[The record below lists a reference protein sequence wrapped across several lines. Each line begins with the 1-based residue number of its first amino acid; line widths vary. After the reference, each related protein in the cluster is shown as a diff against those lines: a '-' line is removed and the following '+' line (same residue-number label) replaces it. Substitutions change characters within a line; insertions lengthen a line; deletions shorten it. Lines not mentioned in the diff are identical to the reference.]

1 MAILD
6 VQFRRGD
13 VSYGRSTSFDGDEE
27 FVLGLLH
34 SFAKSLHAEAGE
46 PIAPLIGAVRRP
58 SRSSYLQRLERELD
72 AGGFGAVVQM
82 SEGWSIGGGATTTLL
97 VVIGGRGELSGEEM
111 PVGSFALLPARH
123 EVCLR
128 AIGGDIRLLSMEIN

>member
-6 VQFRRGD
+6 VQFRRGS

-34 SFAKSLHAEAGE
+34 SFAKSLGEEAGE
-46 PIAPLIGAVRRP
+46 PRAPLIGTVRRP
-58 SRSSYLQRLERELD
+58 SHDTYLRRLERELD
-72 AGGFGAVVQM
+72 GGGFGDVIQM
-82 SEGWSIGGGATTTLL
+82 SEGWSMGGGATTTLV
-97 VVIGGRGELSGEEM
+97 VVIGGRGELDGEEM
-111 PVGSFALLPARH
+111 DVGAFALLPARN

-128 AIGGDIRLLSMEIN
+128 AVGGDIRLLSMEIA

>member
-6 VQFRRGD
+6 VQYRRGS
-13 VSYGRSTSFDGDEE
+13 VSYGRSTSFDSDEE

-34 SFAKSLHAEAGE
+34 SFAKSLGEETGE
-46 PIAPLIGAVRRP
+46 PVAPLIGTVRRP
-58 SRSSYLQRLERELD
+58 SAEAYLPRLERELD
-72 AGGFGAVVQM
+72 CGGFGVVVEM

-97 VVIGGRGELSGEEM
+97 VVIDGRGELGGEELG
-111 PVGSFALLPARH
+111 VGSFALLPARN

-128 AIGGDIRLLSMEIN
+128 AVGGDIRLLRMDVA